1 MFVKDDF
8 TQFSE
13 TFNNFKNKD
22 FDIPLNKLQSIQPWQ
37 S

>member
-8 TQFSE
+8 AQFSK
-13 TFNNFKNKD
+13 TFNNFKIKD
-22 FDIPLNKLQSIQPWQ
+22 FDITLNKLQSIQPWQ